1 MIGFWAKRGYLA
13 REMKFLSLIVAAA
26 AFLFVGA
33 CERHTWDDEDANKD
47 GKIDQ
52 NEKGTSRLYQKE
64 DHGSEPQGGHPEEG
78 EKGHVEDAGNEAE
91 KKHD

>member
-1 MIGFWAKRGYLA
+1 
-13 REMKFLSLIVAAA
+13 MKFPSLIIAAA

-33 CERHTWDDEDANKD
+33 CERHTWEDEDANND

-52 NEKGTSRLYQKE
+52 NEKGTSRLYQRD

-78 EKGHVEDAGNEAE
+78 KKGHVEDAEKVGNEAE